1 MLAFGSCVMAMHM
14 ARWPQ
19 LQAYPS
25 PVGVQPR
32 TRVEVC
38 MQLGDWLHRPDGDS
52 LHWDVGPASQPHQP
66 GARSVA
72 PVAREQVYTEAYY
85 MESPSEDYSQTSE
98 RPLDAIQPLRR
109 TWPSAPQPLRKAWP
123 SARKMGSKMM
133 GQKLHHHEK
142 EHESEPDPP
151 GWSYHDATPAEAGGR
166 LLSLAAKRK
175 VFWAS
180 QLRKPT
186 S

>member
-52 LHWDVGPASQPHQP
+52 LHWDVGPVSQPHQP
-66 GARSVA
+66 GARSVP

-133 GQKLHHHEK
+133 SQKLHQHEK